1 MIKSNKTL
9 WFGSILTV
17 AFLIATFFV
26 PVALATADPVPT
38 LYDGTAEVTTSAEDQ
53 IEAETISIE
62 EEAKS
67 LGVEVPGRFHFL
79 KSWGYS
85 IQKAVT
91 FDPVK
96 KAEIDLKQAS
106 ERIVQARQFAMD
118 SDDPEVQ
125 AKVDKALDKYQ
136 EKMAKIKERSEEFKA
151 KSPELAEKFLDKF
164 SDRQIKQQDMI
175 SKLEEKMPEEAW
187 QHLNQVR
194 EKTMEHYSD
203 VIDRVIEDK
212 DKIADHLLKAFDGQN
227 VNDFNRLKH
236 IEILKNLE
244 DKVPAEAKASIIRA
258 QENVLDKFKAEAD
271 RLPSDLK
278 ELNYMDYLE
287 KARKIQGKSMDTL
300 EELSDGNFMPYNV
313 SENFKALRDEHML
326 SAEAMKK
333 GIENLSEEE
342 MAILERAKKRTMERF
357 EVQKEEYGQLRER
370 IENNYEML
378 PPAQRDMLDSYK
390 ENYEDREE
398 ARSEHQEEL
407 KTNLEEANEAMKKE
421 QERLREH
428 AKNLLEDLDEDIED
442 DEDEVEN
449 DNDSSTYATNC
460 PQYAQATPQMRDA
473 CRASGG
479 EVKQIKQ
486 ENGCY
491 SAPKCIK

>member
-17 AFLIATFFV
+17 ALLIATFFV
-26 PVALATADPVPT
+26 PVAFATADPV
-38 LYDGTAEVTTSAEDQ
+38 TTSAEVST
-53 IEAETISIE
+53 AETISIE
-62 EEAKS
+62 AEAES

-85 IQKAVT
+85 LQKAVT
-91 FDPVK
+91 FNPVK

-106 ERIVQARQFAMD
+106 ERIVQARQLASN
-118 SDDPEVQ
+118 SDDPKVQ
-125 AKVDKALDKYQ
+125 EKVEAALDKYQ
-136 EKMAKIKERSEEFKA
+136 EKMASIKERSEEFKA
-151 KSPELAEKFLDKF
+151 KSPELAEKFLDKL

-203 VIDRVIEDK
+203 VIDKVIEDK

-227 VNDFNRLKH
+227 VSDFNRLKH

-271 RLPSDLK
+271 KLPSDLK

-287 KARKIQGKSMDTL
+287 KARKIQGKSIDTL
-300 EELSDGNFMPYNV
+300 EELSDDNFMPYNV

-326 SAEAMKK
+326 NAEAMKK
-333 GIENLSEEE
+333 GVENLSEEE
-342 MAILERAKKRTMERF
+342 MAILERAKQRTMERF
-357 EVQKEEYGQLRER
+357 ESQKEEYGQIRER

-378 PPAQRDMLDSYK
+378 PPAQKDMLDSYK

-398 ARSEHQEEL
+398 IRSDHQEEY
-407 KTNLEEANEAMKKE
+407 KNNLEDATEAMQQQ

-428 AKNLLEDLDEDIED
+428 AKDLLEDID
-442 DEDEVEN
+442 DEREDMEN
-449 DNDSSTYATNC
+449 R
-460 PQYAQATPQMRDA
+460 M
-473 CRASGG
+473 
-479 EVKQIKQ
+479 
-486 ENGCY
+486 
-491 SAPKCIK
+491 PKYPAADIQ